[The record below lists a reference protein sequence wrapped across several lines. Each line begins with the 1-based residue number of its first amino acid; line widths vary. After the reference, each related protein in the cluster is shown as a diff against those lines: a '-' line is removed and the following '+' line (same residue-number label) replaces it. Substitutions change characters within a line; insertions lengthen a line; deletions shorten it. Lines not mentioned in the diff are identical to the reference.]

1 MAAELQ
7 FEEAKAFYAYN
18 TSDGRF
24 VNSTCPPNPP
34 ADVADYFRETVL
46 SMYPGLVLFNFV
58 IETVFVGLLCAIG
71 FVGNL
76 LSFIVLWKDRSQS
89 TTNFLLQ
96 ALAIA
101 DTLLLID
108 CIMVMTLR
116 SIYPYLGILKSYYQS
131 MPYMM
136 PYLWPFAMMA
146 QTITNWLVILVTIER
161 YIVVCKPLRAMRWCT
176 KQKAKRGVT
185 LVFILAIIYSI
196 PRFFEF
202 KVIVFTNI
210 CANNQTYA
218 LREDT
223 SLRINPIFNIS
234 YRIILYFLL
243 IAVGPVVIL
252 VILNFKLIRALH
264 KAQRERII
272 LTRSRS
278 TKGQQSQAGNTTVI
292 VAVVTQFIICQMP
305 ALVHQVL
312 EWSHLPIN
320 HTAQSYSVAVSN
332 MLVAFNSST
341 NFFIYCLFGRKFR
354 SILIR
359 LLCGSTSKSSFVSR
373 HFNSLT
379 HHSMSIYK
387 AEFSAV
393 SQVENG
399 ECV

>member
-1 MAAELQ
+1 MNIEPELEEVPYVIGDNGSAEG
-7 FEEAKAFYAYN
+7 E
-18 TSDGRF
+18 
-24 VNSTCPPNPP
+24 NSTKCPDIAN
-34 ADVADYFRETVL
+34 YLFNR
-46 SMYPGLVLFNFV
+46 YPGLVLFNFI

-161 YIVVCKPLRAMRWCT
+161 YIVVCKPLRALRWCT

-185 LVFILAIIYSI
+185 LVTVLALIYNI

-202 KVIVFTNI
+202 EVVLYTDICTNVTHAI
-210 CANNQTYA
+210 CEPTA
-218 LREDT
+218 LRVD
-223 SLRINPIFNIS
+223 LIFTIS
-234 YRIILYFLL
+234 YRIISYFLL

-264 KAQRERII
+264 KAQRERIL

-305 ALVHQVL
+305 ALVHQIL

-320 HTAQSYSVAVSN
+320 KTALSYSVTFSN

-354 SILIR
+354 SILIK
-359 LLCGSTSKSSFVSR
+359 LICAPKATHSTRKL
-373 HFNSLT
+373 NSINHGHDLST
-379 HHSMSIYK
+379 YTANFTAI
-387 AEFSAV
+387 
-393 SQVENG
+393 SQADNCTTELIQK
-399 ECV
+399 C